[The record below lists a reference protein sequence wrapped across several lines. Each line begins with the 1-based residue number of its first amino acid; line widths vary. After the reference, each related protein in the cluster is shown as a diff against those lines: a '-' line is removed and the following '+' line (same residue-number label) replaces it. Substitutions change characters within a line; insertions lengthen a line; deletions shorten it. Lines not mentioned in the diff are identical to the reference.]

1 MHIDRWRRKWQS
13 TPQFLPGKSH
23 GLRSLMDYSPWGHK
37 GLDTTEHTLR
47 TKKHA
52 TEYQSA
58 IKMVGGPMH
67 STAWKD
73 I

>member
-1 MHIDRWRRKWQS
+1 
-13 TPQFLPGKSH
+13 
-23 GLRSLMDYSPWGHK
+23 MDYSPRGHK

-58 IKMVGGPMH
+58 IKMMGGPMH